1 MSNKL
6 IFLTPFMRE
15 IIWGG
20 DKIKKEFMY
29 ETKSDKIGEAW
40 IVSAN
45 ENGMSY
51 VKDGEFKGLSLK
63 ELYEKNKN
71 LFGNTTTK
79 DFPLLVKYID
89 AKDDLSVQVHPDDNY
104 ARKVE
109 GPTFNGKSEAWYILE
124 TEKDTQ
130 IEIGH
135 NAKSK
140 EELRKLVEEKKWDEL
155 LSFRD
160 VKKGDFFD
168 IAPGTVHA
176 IKKGTL
182 LLEVQQNSD
191 ITYRFYDYDRMQ
203 NGKLRELHI
212 DKSIDVTNCPHV
224 EDNST
229 RKKYEDYELLVDNPY
244 FKMKKYE
251 VNDKVRIENTE
262 NFVIIAVLSGEGKIN
277 ETIIKKGDNFIIPYG
292 YKDIEFTGKLEFMYI
307 VSNK

>member
-1 MSNKL
+1 MNNEL

-20 DKIKKEFMY
+20 DKIKKEFSY
-29 ETKSDKIGEAW
+29 ETESEKIGEAW

-51 VKDGEFKGLSLK
+51 VSSGNYKGMSLK
-63 ELYEKNKN
+63 DLYEREHH
-71 LFGNTTTK
+71 LFGNTKTK

-89 AKDDLSVQVHPDDNY
+89 AKDDLSVQVHPDDSY

-109 GPTFNGKSEAWYILE
+109 GPLFNGKSEAWYILDAV
-124 TEKDTQ
+124 KDAQ

-135 NAKSK
+135 NAKTKDELK
-140 EELRKLVEEKKWDEL
+140 EMINNKEWNKL

-176 IKKGTL
+176 IKKGTF

-191 ITYRFYDYDRMQ
+191 ITYRFYDYDRLQ

-224 EDNST
+224 EDNYT
-229 RKKYEDYELLVDNPY
+229 RKKYDNYEILVDNAY
-244 FKMKKYE
+244 FKMIKYE
-251 VNDKVRIENTE
+251 VRDNIKIENNE
-262 NFVIIAVLSGEGKIN
+262 NFIIMVVLNGKGKIN
-277 ETIIKKGDNFIIPYG
+277 GYEIKKGDNFIIPYN
-292 YKDIEFTGKLEFMYI
+292 YKNIELNGNLELMYI
-307 VSNK
+307 ISNK